1 MSLDGYL
8 GVPASVVE
16 DRHWL
21 GIISA
26 PEQKI
31 QRTAVAGKNFW
42 PGADACCG
50 YIIGLHAGLGYL
62 VWYQCQLRAS
72 MPPIG
77 VLGCICSVEV

>member
-16 DRHWL
+16 DRSWL

-31 QRTAVAGKNFW
+31 QRAAVAGKNF
-42 PGADACCG
+42 
-50 YIIGLHAGLGYL
+50 
-62 VWYQCQLRAS
+62 
-72 MPPIG
+72 
-77 VLGCICSVEV
+77 